1 MLRVGTPPP
10 PPGSTP
16 LNRAVR
22 RRPALATTALALLCA
37 LSLTAC
43 TGGPVPATGK
53 ARAADPASRPDL
65 KAFYGQRLHW
75 TDCATDGY
83 ECARLTV
90 PRDYARPGNGRTFV
104 LPVARAA
111 ATGPARRIGS
121 LVYNPG
127 GPGAGG
133 AGSLEEGM
141 DESFGAA
148 VRARFDIVSFDPRG
162 VGGSVPALTCEPAEA
177 EAEAEGAE
185 AEAEAEETSEEA
197 SDAVAPLYPRTEA
210 DRSAAASGARTAA
223 EDCEEHSGPILRHV
237 GTEDAARDLDVLRA
251 ALGERELTYLGW
263 SYGTSLGTSYAE
275 QFPRRVRAMVLDGA
289 IDPSLDWR
297 QRVISQSAGF
307 RRSVDDYAEQ
317 CAEIAGDSCPG
328 VSPQEI
334 RALIER
340 LYQRA
345 EREPLPVAEDS
356 TYAEYGGMDA
366 TAVLDAVSMAMYT
379 PEDQWEPLSEAL
391 READQGDATKLGAL
405 DDEEETEEGTEDPG
419 TAEEEQKEQE
429 EDEAPEPP
437 ADNSGAALTAVNC
450 LDVPHP
456 RSLRPY
462 WDALAPADRA
472 AGVYGTAGV
481 TAELT
486 CRDWPSGGRSPH
498 RVDAEGVPPVL
509 VVGTTGDPSTPY
521 AEAVSLAEQFPQGM
535 LLTYE
540 GLGHTAYGRGG
551 ACVTAK
557 VDAYLVKRER
567 VRPGATC

>member
-1 MLRVGTPPP
+1 M
-10 PPGSTP
+10 
-16 LNRAVR
+16 NRAVR
-22 RRPALATTALALLCA
+22 RRPALVTALALLGA
-37 LSLTAC
+37 LTVTSC
-43 TGGPVPATGK
+43 TGGPVPKAEAGAAKAT
-53 ARAADPASRPDL
+53 DPASRADL
-65 KAFYGQRLHW
+65 KPFYGQRLKW

-90 PRDYARPGNGRTFV
+90 PLDYARPDDGRTFV

-111 ATGPARRIGS
+111 ATGPAKRIGS

-133 AGSLEEGM
+133 VSSLEEGM

-148 VRARFDIVSFDPRG
+148 VRARFDIVSFDLRG
-162 VGGSVPALTCEPAEA
+162 VGGSVPALTCEPAEG
-177 EAEAEGAE
+177 EEE
-185 AEAEAEETSEEA
+185 EAEEETTEGNEEEA
-197 SDAVAPLYPRTEA
+197 SGSVAPLYPRTEA
-210 DRSAAASGARTAA
+210 DRRAAVEGARIAA
-223 EDCEEHSGPILRHV
+223 EDCAKHSGPILRHV

-251 ALGERELTYLGW
+251 ALGDRELTYLGW

-289 IDPSLDWR
+289 IDPSLDWS

-317 CAEIAGDSCPG
+317 CAEIAGDGCPG
-328 VSPQEI
+328 RTPGEI

-379 PEDQWEPLSEAL
+379 PEDQWEGLSEAL
-391 READQGDATKLGAL
+391 READRGDATKLAAL
-405 DDEEETEEGTEDPG
+405 GDED
-419 TAEEEQKEQE
+419 AEEESGPEDGTETGEAEGE
-429 EDEAPEPP
+429 EEGAAEDGTPGIP
-437 ADNSGAALTAVNC
+437 ADNEGAALTAVNC

-456 RSLRPY
+456 RGIRPY
-462 WDALAPADRA
+462 WDALAPADKA

-486 CRDWPSGGRSPH
+486 CRNWPSGDRRPH

-521 AEAVSLAEQFPQGM
+521 EEAVSLAEQFPEGT

-557 VDAYLVKRER
+557 VDAYLVKGER
-567 VRPGATC
+567 VAPGATC

>member
-1 MLRVGTPPP
+1 M
-10 PPGSTP
+10 
-16 LNRAVR
+16 NRAVR
-22 RRPALATTALALLCA
+22 RRPALATTALALLGA

-65 KAFYGQRLHW
+65 KPFYGQRLQW

-133 AGSLEEGM
+133 ASSLEEGM
-141 DESFGAA
+141 DEAFGAA

-177 EAEAEGAE
+177 EEPEEPEEPEAGVEE
-185 AEAEAEETSEEA
+185 APAEETPDDFY
-197 SDAVAPLYPRTEA
+197 DAVAPLYPRTEA

-251 ALGERELTYLGW
+251 ALGERRLTYLGW

-289 IDPSLDWR
+289 IDPSLDWS

-328 VSPQEI
+328 ASPQEI
-334 RALIER
+334 RALIEH

-356 TYAEYGGMDA
+356 AYAEYGGMDA

-391 READQGDATKLGAL
+391 READRGDATKLGAL
-405 DDEEETEEGTEDPG
+405 DDEAETEEETADPG
-419 TAEEEQKEQE
+419 TAEEEQE
-429 EDEAPEPP
+429 EDETPEPP

-462 WDALAPADRA
+462 WAALAPADQA

-486 CRDWPSGGRSPH
+486 CRDWPSGGRRPH
-498 RVDAEGVPPVL
+498 RVDADGVPPVL
-509 VVGTTGDPSTPY
+509 VVGTTGDPATPY
-521 AEAVSLAEQFPQGM
+521 EESVSLAEQFPAGM

-540 GLGHTAYGRGG
+540 GLGHTAYGRGD

-557 VDAYLVKRER
+557 VDAYLVTGKR

>member
-1 MLRVGTPPP
+1 M
-10 PPGSTP
+10 
-16 LNRAVR
+16 NRAVR
-22 RRPALATTALALLCA
+22 RRPALATTALALLGA

-43 TGGPVPATGK
+43 TGGPFPAPGK

-65 KAFYGQRLHW
+65 KPFYGQRLQW
-75 TDCATDGY
+75 TACATDGY

-90 PRDYARPGNGRTFV
+90 PLDYAHPGNGRTFV

-133 AGSLEEGM
+133 ASSLEEGM
-141 DESFGAA
+141 DEAFGAA

-162 VGGSVPALTCEPAEA
+162 VGGSVPALTCEPV
-177 EAEAEGAE
+177 
-185 AEAEAEETSEEA
+185 EAEAEEQEAGAEEPA
-197 SDAVAPLYPRTEA
+197 EDIPEDSSGAVAPLYPRTEA
-210 DRSAAASGARTAA
+210 ARSAAASGARTAT

-251 ALGERELTYLGW
+251 ALGEPELTYLGW

-328 VSPQEI
+328 ASPREI

-405 DDEEETEEGTEDPG
+405 DDEEETEDPG
-419 TAEEEQKEQE
+419 TAVEEQE
-429 EDEAPEPP
+429 EREELEEDGTPVVP
-437 ADNSGAALTAVNC
+437 ADNGDAALTAVNC

-456 RSLRPY
+456 RSLSPY

-486 CRDWPSGGRSPH
+486 CRDWPSGGRRPH

-509 VVGTTGDPSTPY
+509 VVGTTGDPATPY
-521 AEAVSLAEQFPQGM
+521 EESVSLAEQFPAGM

-557 VDAYLVKRER
+557 VDAYLVKGER

>member
-1 MLRVGTPPP
+1 M
-10 PPGSTP
+10 
-16 LNRAVR
+16 NRAVR
-22 RRPALATTALALLCA
+22 RHPALATTALALLGA

-65 KAFYGQRLHW
+65 KPFYGQRLEW
-75 TDCATDGY
+75 TGCATDGY
-83 ECARLTV
+83 ECASLTV
-90 PRDYARPGNGRTFV
+90 PLDYARPGNGRTFV

-133 AGSLEEGM
+133 ASSLEEGM

-177 EAEAEGAE
+177 EEEAE
-185 AEAEAEETSEEA
+185 AEAEAEAGVEEDPAVDTSEEA

-251 ALGERELTYLGW
+251 ALGERRLTYLGW

-328 VSPQEI
+328 ASPREI

-356 TYAEYGGMDA
+356 MYAEYGGMDA
-366 TAVLDAVSMAMYT
+366 TAVLDAVSLAMYT

-405 DDEEETEEGTEDPG
+405 DDEEETEDPG
-419 TAEEEQKEQE
+419 TAEGEEAQEEEQE
-429 EDEAPEPP
+429 EDETPGPP

-450 LDVPHP
+450 LDIPHP

-462 WDALAPADRA
+462 WDALAPADQA

-486 CRDWPSGGRSPH
+486 CRDWPSGGLRPH
-498 RVDAEGVPPVL
+498 RVDADGVPPVL
-509 VVGTTGDPSTPY
+509 VVGTTGDPATPY
-521 AEAVSLAEQFPQGM
+521 EESVSLAEQFPQGM

-540 GLGHTAYGRGG
+540 GLGHTAYGRGD

-557 VDAYLVKRER
+557 VDAYLVKGER

>member
-1 MLRVGTPPP
+1 M
-10 PPGSTP
+10 
-16 LNRAVR
+16 NRAAR
-22 RRPALATTALALLCA
+22 RRPALATTALALLGA

-65 KAFYGQRLHW
+65 KPFYGQRLQW

-133 AGSLEEGM
+133 ASSLEEGM
-141 DESFGAA
+141 DEAFGAA

-177 EAEAEGAE
+177 EAEAE
-185 AEAEAEETSEEA
+185 ETSEDF

-210 DRSAAASGARTAA
+210 ARSAAASGARTAA

-328 VSPQEI
+328 ANPQEI

-405 DDEEETEEGTEDPG
+405 DDEVETEDPG
-419 TAEEEQKEQE
+419 TAEEEQEEQE
-429 EDEAPEPP
+429 EDEIPEPP
-437 ADNSGAALTAVNC
+437 ADNGDAALTAVNC

-462 WDALAPADRA
+462 WAALAPADQA

-481 TAELT
+481 TADLT
-486 CRDWPSGGRSPH
+486 CRDWPSGGRRPH
-498 RVDAEGVPPVL
+498 RVDADGVAPVL
-509 VVGTTGDPSTPY
+509 VVGTTGDPATPY
-521 AEAVSLAEQFPQGM
+521 EESVSLAEQFPEGM

-540 GLGHTAYGRGG
+540 GLGHTAYGRGDT
-551 ACVTAK
+551 CVTAQ

>member
-1 MLRVGTPPP
+1 M
-10 PPGSTP
+10 
-16 LNRAVR
+16 N
-22 RRPALATTALALLCA
+22 RPALATTALALLGA

-65 KAFYGQRLHW
+65 KPFYGQRLQW
-75 TDCATDGY
+75 ADCATDGY

-111 ATGPARRIGS
+111 ATGPARRVGS

-133 AGSLEEGM
+133 ASSLEEGM
-141 DESFGAA
+141 DEAFGAA

-177 EAEAEGAE
+177 EEPEAGVEE
-185 AEAEAEETSEEA
+185 DPAEETPDDF

-223 EDCEEHSGPILRHV
+223 EDCEAHSGPILRHV

-251 ALGERELTYLGW
+251 ALGERRLTYLGW

-289 IDPSLDWR
+289 IDPSLDWS

-328 VSPQEI
+328 ANPQEI

-356 TYAEYGGMDA
+356 AYAEYGGMDA

-405 DDEEETEEGTEDPG
+405 DDEEETEDPG
-419 TAEEEQKEQE
+419 TAEEEQE
-429 EDEAPEPP
+429 EDETPEPP

-456 RSLRPY
+456 RSLRLY
-462 WDALAPADRA
+462 WAALAPADQA

-486 CRDWPSGGRSPH
+486 CRDWPSGGRRPH
-498 RVDAEGVPPVL
+498 RVDADGVPPVL
-509 VVGTTGDPSTPY
+509 VVGTTGDPATPY
-521 AEAVSLAEQFPQGM
+521 EESVSLAEQFPEGM

-540 GLGHTAYGRGG
+540 GLGHTAYGRGD

-557 VDAYLVKRER
+557 VDAYLVKGER